1 MSTPYTVS
9 MKMKHSK
16 TRLLS
21 LILTVLILFPAAI
34 TIVNAQ
40 INHTVEK
47 NLVNVAEQASE
58 RIQSLITSVYTDTN
72 ATEKIE
78 NCSLSNQF
86 SDNVTRYQ
94 SDGLTKLNSAQQAL
108 SNSQFESATDLALE
122 ALDIFREVYGNL
134 QLILI
139 EAGVNNVSSV
149 NMQELSDAI
158 AREINRISTLKENLP
173 SSTKTEVF
181 SLLDDVNQ
189 ILLEAKDLLLEDKY
203 AEAKSLFVE
212 AKQNISQIYHLLKDQ
227 AEESNSWRVEEY
239 CQKLQTQIQE
249 KFRYGTENGIDFNS
263 AIQSMGYQSEN
274 QFMQMLQNR
283 IQTAQSQSNINS
295 ILHECESVKEMVQ
308 GMEQVLNE
316 EISHHQHGQDGTN
329 GDHGSGGH
337 NLGDSGEGGNTG
349 KGGNG

>member
-1 MSTPYTVS
+1 
-9 MKMKHSK
+9 MKHSK
-16 TRLLS
+16 NRLLS
-21 LILTVLILFPAAI
+21 LILIVLILFPAAI

-47 NLVNVAEQASE
+47 NLVDVAEQASQ
-58 RIQSLITSVYTDTN
+58 RIQSLVVSVYMDTN

-78 NCSLSNQF
+78 NCGLSNQF
-86 SDNVTRYQ
+86 SDNVIRYQ

-108 SNSQFESATDLALE
+108 LNSQFESAADLTLE
-122 ALDIFREVYGNL
+122 ALYIFREVYGNL

-139 EAGVNNVSSV
+139 EAGVQSVSSV
-149 NMQELSDAI
+149 NIQELSDAI
-158 AREINRISTLKENLP
+158 ARELTRILTLKENLP
-173 SSTKTEVF
+173 SSTTTEVF

-189 ILLEAKDLLLEDKY
+189 ILLEAKDLLLEVKY

-212 AKQNISQIYHLLKDQ
+212 AKQNISQIYQLLKGQ

-249 KFRYGTENGIDFNS
+249 KFRYGNENGIDFNS

-274 QFMQMLQNR
+274 QFMQMLQNK

-308 GMEQVLNE
+308 GMEQVLNQ
-316 EISHHQHGQDGTN
+316 EISHHQQGQDGAN
-329 GDHGSGGH
+329 GDHGSAGP
-337 NLGDSGEGGNTG
+337 NSGTSGRW
-349 KGGNG
+349 